1 MEGENRREREFTSKE
16 LPVGLGRGQRQY
28 SLRHCPLRT
37 RADGRE
43 QGIHGEGGDVRVEE
57 HSGPGS
63 SVRQKQLLQRQMEG
77 VEQTPGEWEEASV
90 GCGGE
95 GLGRSRTTTGPC
107 LSKTVM
113 TCAWCPCIWNPF
125 SPVIS
130 PD

>member
-1 MEGENRREREFTSKE
+1 MEGENRREREITSKG
-16 LPVGLGRGQRQY
+16 LPVGLGRGQRQHN
-28 SLRHCPLRT
+28 LRHCPLRI

-57 HSGPGS
+57 HGGPGS

-77 VEQTPGEWEEASV
+77 VEQTPREWEGALV

-95 GLGRSRTTTGPC
+95 GLGRSRTTTGPS
-107 LSKTVM
+107 LSKIVM